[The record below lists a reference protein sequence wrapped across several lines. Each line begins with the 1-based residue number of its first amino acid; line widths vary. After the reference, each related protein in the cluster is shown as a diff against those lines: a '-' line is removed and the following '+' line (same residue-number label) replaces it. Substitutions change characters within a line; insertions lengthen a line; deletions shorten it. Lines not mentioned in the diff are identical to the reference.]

1 MVQLVRGRT
10 NSASPRLSCLKENI
24 VADGAEEVILCTDD
38 LITNNRVDIYC
49 NVEGVAATVVVVATA
64 NNIQLGIC
72 QFAYIAHIAHNFT
85 PYLDYESL
93 ATPHHFHAM
102 VVSEA
107 FSRARLANPQK
118 ITASSA
124 YSTSRSTCSPT

>member
-24 VADGAEEVILCTDD
+24 IADSAEEVILCTDD
-38 LITNNRVDIYC
+38 LITNSRVDIYC
-49 NVEGVAATVVVVATA
+49 NVEGVAATVVVVVATA

-85 PYLDYESL
+85 PYLDYEVLGDPSPL
-93 ATPHHFHAM
+93 PRYGGKRGLFK
-102 VVSEA
+102 SA
-107 FSRARLANPQK
+107 FG
-118 ITASSA
+118 
-124 YSTSRSTCSPT
+124 